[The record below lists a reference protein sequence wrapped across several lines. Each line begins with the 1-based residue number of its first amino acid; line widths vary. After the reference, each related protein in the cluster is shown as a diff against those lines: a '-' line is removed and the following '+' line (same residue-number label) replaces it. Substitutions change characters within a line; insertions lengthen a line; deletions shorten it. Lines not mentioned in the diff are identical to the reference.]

1 VSVLQTERQWR
12 RAPSMMTSKLL
23 GMPIVVET
31 CKDAPVSETFL
42 TVHSSLGAL
51 SLIDALCPFERNHA

>member
-1 VSVLQTERQWR
+1 
-12 RAPSMMTSKLL
+12 MMTSKLL

-42 TVHSSLGAL
+42 TGA
-51 SLIDALCPFERNHA
+51 F

>member
-1 VSVLQTERQWR
+1 
-12 RAPSMMTSKLL
+12 MMTSKLL